1 MEPTSYLKGLN
12 AAQLQAVSHD
22 PKIPLQILAGPG
34 SGKTRVLT
42 CRVAHLVQH
51 HGIPASHICAVTFT
65 NKAANEMRHRLKPLI
80 GESNTNALIMGTFHA
95 ICTKYLRK
103 HGQAIDLPN
112 NFSICDADESKKII
126 SKLLK
131 GHASELKAKSI
142 EMKDFFVMS
151 AISKA
156 KSKALSPD
164 DLSVEA
170 ERDGDDVKRIT
181 AQIYEEYE
189 ATLKRNNSLDFDDL
203 LVYGVRLFQKSSR
216 ILQGCRHILVDEFQ
230 DTSVLQYELV
240 KLFANASQCLTIV
253 GDPDQSIYG
262 WRAAEIENLHKMGK
276 DFHST
281 HQIYLEE
288 NYRSTATILAASH
301 AIVSQDKARIAKGL
315 FTSEGKGSIPVLRS
329 CHNEH
334 AEADF
339 IADEIKRMMAHSG
352 GMLDWNDFV
361 VLLRYNALSRP
372 IESAFQRAGIP
383 IRMLAGVRFFERA
396 EIKDILGYL
405 QLVDNPSYD
414 PAFNRI
420 VNVPARSV
428 GDKSLTE
435 IEAIAKSKGW
445 SNMATAEKISQ
456 GMVSGKDARITTKLK
471 KDLPS
476 FVKTIKSLRQLA
488 AEGASVPDLV
498 RRLTDLIDY
507 EAYLQKTHSD
517 WESRWE
523 NIRELINFAEE
534 TSGQPLLD
542 ASQLTSVGST
552 ARKEFTLEDDGT
564 LTESGDEGSELAADE
579 GETPL
584 RRFLQA
590 SSLSTDTQTSESDSN
605 SVKVTISTCHAAK
618 GLEWPVVFVP
628 STEQG
633 TFPFY
638 RTEDTHEE
646 RRLLYVACTRAQT
659 SLYLTYAQ
667 SRMSGGESRSKEL
680 SEFVKPIMQAGADVF
695 ATSVLPI
702 MNSENLEIMS
712 RLLRRPIPSVTVIE
726 NMKRG
731 FRPTPRQY
739 CRASESSH
747 TGTVPTSNSQYA
759 SNAIAGPSQTG
770 PPPSFAS
777 AKMLHGPPKPAVSL
791 LAPVFG
797 GPAITIIPK
806 VSPMPKQ
813 SIAPVAKLSENVA
826 TYFTCTTLDK
836 TTVFD
841 KNQSTLQKHVKGLPA
856 PTAVHQSIPKPYHAA
871 AAGSSKENRIGLT
884 VVALPPVQ
892 LAGGKRRLGMGRA
905 PDGFSSQPIKKLK
918 GR

>member
-646 RRLLYVACTRAQT
+646 RVY
-659 SLYLTYAQ
+659 
-667 SRMSGGESRSKEL
+667 SGPDVTIPDL
-680 SEFVKPIMQAGADVF
+680 CAIPDAGADVF

-806 VSPMPKQ
+806 
-813 SIAPVAKLSENVA
+813 
-826 TYFTCTTLDK
+826 
-836 TTVFD
+836 
-841 KNQSTLQKHVKGLPA
+841 
-856 PTAVHQSIPKPYHAA
+856 
-871 AAGSSKENRIGLT
+871 
-884 VVALPPVQ
+884 

>member
-276 DFHST
+276 
-281 HQIYLEE
+281 
-288 NYRSTATILAASH
+288 
-301 AIVSQDKARIAKGL
+301 DKARIAKGL

-806 VSPMPKQ
+806 
-813 SIAPVAKLSENVA
+813 
-826 TYFTCTTLDK
+826 
-836 TTVFD
+836 
-841 KNQSTLQKHVKGLPA
+841 
-856 PTAVHQSIPKPYHAA
+856 
-871 AAGSSKENRIGLT
+871 
-884 VVALPPVQ
+884 